1 MAIDVSVVIPT
12 FRRPAQ
18 LVEAVQS
25 ALAQEGVNVEVF
37 VVDDSPEGSAAAAI
51 EQLGDARVK
60 YEKMAVPTGGV
71 PGKVRNTAW
80 PKASG
85 RFIHFFDD
93 DDRMEPGA
101 HAAMIAALDAH
112 PKAGVV
118 FGRIAPFGDHPQV
131 LAQQTAYFKNAA
143 RRARLSYALRSS
155 RLMVANMLFKP
166 TVMVCSSALVR
177 KECVVALQGFDEQ
190 IRLVEDV
197 DFYIRA
203 MREFDV
209 IFLDRV
215 VLNYRTGAPSIM
227 HGQKDNKGVTIQ
239 YARMFS
245 KYRDRHGGAEL
256 MALKLIARTALW
268 WT

>member
-1 MAIDVSVVIPT
+1 MATDVSAVIPT

-18 LVEAVQS
+18 LVEAIQS
-25 ALAQEGVNVEVF
+25 VLAQERVNVEVF
-37 VVDDSPEGSAAAAI
+37 VVDDSPEGSAAAAV
-51 EQLGDARVK
+51 EQLGDPRVK

-71 PGKVRNTAW
+71 PGKVRNSAW
-80 PKASG
+80 PRASG

-93 DDRMEPGA
+93 DDRMEQGA
-101 HAAMIAALDAH
+101 YAAMIAELEAH
-112 PKAGVV
+112 PKVGVV
-118 FGRIAPFGDHPQV
+118 FGRIAPFGDHPPT
-131 LAQQTAYFKNAA
+131 LAQQTAYFQNAA
-143 RRARLSYALRSS
+143 RRARLSYALRSR

-166 TVMVCSSALVR
+166 TVMVCSSALLR
-177 KECVVALQGFDEQ
+177 KECVVELEGFDEQ

-203 MREFDV
+203 IRQFDV
-209 IFLDRV
+209 VFLDRV

-239 YARMFS
+239 YTRMFS
-245 KYRDRHGGAEL
+245 KYRERHGGAEL
-256 MALKLIARTALW
+256 TALKLVARAGLW